1 MKNTW
6 VTLLTGGDKY
16 LPGVEVLGR
25 SLQATNTR
33 ADMVLMATRDV
44 PETSRAQLRSQGWI
58 IREVEPIANPNT
70 SGGPMLERFLNV
82 YTKLRAWELEEWDRV
97 VFLDA
102 DTLVLSNIDDL
113 FDRPHFAA
121 APDFFLPDR
130 FNSGVMSLRPS
141 RKTFASMLET
151 LAAAPSYD
159 GGDQGFLNTFFDW
172 WKMPADH
179 RLGVGF
185 NMPNFIYQF
194 MMGHPVAKQGVGHEV
209 KILHYLVQKPWLSKT
224 TLTGGAAPWWRR
236 YYEVHPEFARPLAT
250 AMHDAEDWS
259 FDRLCKLV
267 VG

>member
-6 VTLLTGGDKY
+6 VTLLTGGDRY

-25 SLQATNTR
+25 SLDATGTR
-33 ADMVLMATRDV
+33 ADKVVLVSDDV
-44 PETSRAQLRSQGWI
+44 PEHAREQLRAQGWI
-58 IREVEPIANPNT
+58 LREVEPIPNPHP
-70 SGGPMLERFLNV
+70 SSRHMMERFANV
-82 YTKLRAWELEEWDRV
+82 YTKLRAWELVEWDRV

-102 DTLVLSNIDDL
+102 DTLVLANIDDL
-113 FDRPHFAA
+113 FERPDFAA

-141 RKTFASMLET
+141 RETFDAMLAT
-151 LAAAPSYD
+151 LADATSYD

-172 WKMPADH
+172 WNMPVDN

-194 MMGHPVAKQGVGHEV
+194 MMGHPVARQGVEHEV
-209 KILHYLVQKPWLSKT
+209 KILHYLVQKPWLSKA
-224 TLTGGAAPWWRR
+224 TLTGGAGPWWRR
-236 YYEVHPEFARPLAT
+236 YYEVHPESARPLAN
-250 AMHDAEDWS
+250 AVHDAEDWS